1 MPTQEDPGTVLVVE
15 DEKPVASLYEEWL
28 TPRYE
33 VLVATS
39 GEQALDLYDGRI
51 DVVLLDRRLPGI
63 SGDGVVAGVRR
74 SPHDCRI
81 AMVTAVEPDVD
92 IVDLGID
99 EYLVK
104 PVDSEDLRELIERLR
119 RRATYDDLLGELY
132 ALASKKGA
140 LEAHNSRQSLQ
151 TSPEYAELRERLD
164 ELHDRI
170 EATTAE
176 FDDEDFVGLLR
187 EADATVP

>member
-1 MPTQEDPGTVLVVE
+1 MSTRENPGTVLVVE
-15 DEKPVASLYEEWL
+15 DETPLALLYEQWL
-28 TPRYE
+28 TSRYE

-51 DVVLLDRRLPGI
+51 DVVLLDRRLPDI
-63 SGDGVVAGVRR
+63 SGDGVVEAIRR
-74 SPHDCRI
+74 SPHDCQI
-81 AMVTAVEPDVD
+81 AMVTAVDPDVD
-92 IVDLGID
+92 IVNLDID

-104 PVDSEDLRELIERLR
+104 PVERDQLRQLIERLR
-119 RRATYDDLLGELY
+119 RRATYDELLGELY

-140 LEAHNSRQSLQ
+140 LEAHNSRKSLQ
-151 TSPEYAELRERLD
+151 TSSEYAELRHRLD

-176 FDDEDFVGLLR
+176 FEDEDFVGLLR

>member
-1 MPTQEDPGTVLVVE
+1 MPTQEEPGTVLVVE
-15 DEKPVASLYEEWL
+15 DEEPLAFLYEQWL

-39 GEQALDLYDGRI
+39 GEEALELYDERI

-63 SGDGVVAGVRR
+63 SGEGVVDAVRR
-74 SPHDCRI
+74 SPHDCQI
-81 AMVTAVEPDVD
+81 AMVTAVDPDVD
-92 IVDLGID
+92 IVNLGID

-104 PVDSEDLRELIERLR
+104 PVESDELRRLIERLR
-119 RRATYDDLLGELY
+119 RRATYDELLAELY

-140 LEAHNSRQSLQ
+140 LEAYNSRQSLQ
-151 TSPEYAELRERLD
+151 TSSEYAELRDRLD

-170 EATTAE
+170 EATTDE
-176 FDDEDFVGLLR
+176 FDDEDFVSLLR